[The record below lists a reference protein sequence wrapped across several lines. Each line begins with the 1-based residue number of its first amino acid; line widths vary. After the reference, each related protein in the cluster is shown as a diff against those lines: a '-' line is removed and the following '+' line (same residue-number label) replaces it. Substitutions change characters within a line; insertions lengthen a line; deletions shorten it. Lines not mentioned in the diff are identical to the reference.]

1 MSKEIKSKKFE
12 GVYYR
17 NLENGD
23 RSYFLRMRIN
33 GKTTRVPIGKKSEGI
48 NEAFCAAERI
58 RIINEN
64 KFGEVVAD
72 KLRKVKREDP
82 TFAQLI
88 DYYLVTAQIKESTAN
103 VVKVLYKVPFAN
115 SKQPTREEIQNYV
128 DEQARKYKTATVQNR
143 YRQIRSIYNFAI
155 NRGKYRRA
163 NPCDGVVLPKGK
175 VARQRYFKPEEVQ
188 QLLEAVKDKPR
199 LYIFV
204 KMSLCTG
211 ARVSTLVRVHADDI
225 KPDGSV
231 RLYNTKLERYYTGFF
246 DEETMELIK
255 DRDGYVLARRGK
267 QNKMPSVQSVQR
279 PLLKIIHELFD
290 DENTPYEMKACL
302 HTLRHA
308 VATQMISKGVPME
321 VVAKTLDHSNAHT
334 TYQYYAKVAPE
345 LVRGSVLGIWD

>member
-1 MSKEIKSKKFE
+1 MSKEIKSKRFE
-12 GVYYR
+12 GVYFR
-17 NLENGD
+17 ELENGD
-23 RSYFLRMRIN
+23 RSYFLRMRIG

-64 KFGEVVAD
+64 KFGQATAD
-72 KLRKVKREDP
+72 KLRKAKREDP
-82 TFAQLI
+82 TFAHLI

-103 VVKVLYKVPFAN
+103 VVKVLYKVPFAE
-115 SKQPTREEIQNYV
+115 SKKATREEIQNYV
-128 DEQARKYKTATVQNR
+128 DEQTRKYKPLTVQNR
-143 YRQIRSIYNFAI
+143 YRQIRAIYNFAI
-155 NRGKYRRA
+155 QRGKYRYD
-163 NPCDGVVLPKGK
+163 NPCEGITLPKGK
-175 VARQRYFKPEEVQ
+175 VARQRYFTPEEIQ
-188 QLLEAVKDKPR
+188 QLLDAVRSKPR

-231 RLYNTKLERYYTGFF
+231 MLYNTKLDRYYTGFF
-246 DEETMELIK
+246 DEETMNLLK

-267 QNKMPSVQSVQR
+267 QSKLPDVQTVQR

-290 DENTPYEMKACL
+290 DDNMAYEMKPCL
-302 HTLRHA
+302 HTLRHS

-321 VVAKTLDHSNAHT
+321 VVAKTLDHANAIT
-334 TYQYYAKVAPE
+334 TAQVYAKVAPE